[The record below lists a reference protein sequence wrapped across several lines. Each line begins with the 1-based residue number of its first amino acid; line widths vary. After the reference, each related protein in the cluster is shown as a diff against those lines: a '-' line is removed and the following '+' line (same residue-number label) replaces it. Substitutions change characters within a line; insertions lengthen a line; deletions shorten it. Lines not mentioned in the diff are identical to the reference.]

1 MYLIN
6 APCPFYRVPL
16 SFLAYRLIS
25 YTMDWAE
32 KYRPERLQDIVGN
45 GSAVRQL
52 AEWARNWSPD
62 AKPLLIYG
70 KPGIGKTSAAHAL
83 AADMEWEVV
92 ELNASDQRTR
102 GVIEKVA
109 GSSATTASLTGAL
122 RKLIILDEA
131 DNLHGTADRG
141 GARAILD
148 LIRRTRQPIILIAND
163 LYGVADELRRACEP
177 VQFRALPARTIVP
190 RLKYICAAE
199 SLCCSED
206 ALGIIAETAG
216 GDIRAAVNM
225 LYAAAVGKKELGKED
240 ISTSRKDERSTIF
253 ELVAALYRCADD
265 QELMRMA
272 REVPDTPDTI
282 IQWIAGNVD
291 RIPDPE
297 ARARAFCAL
306 SRADE
311 FLGRTLRR
319 QYYLLWRYASALMVI
334 GAASAAG
341 GGSCGRIQ
349 PPSHWKKMS
358 SSRKQGI
365 VRRSVM
371 QKLSEHMHIPHQPLR
386 KDFLVPIT
394 LLVEHDPVGAVEELD
409 LERDELSFF
418 LHDRE
423 LVSSVMKEVAEREK
437 TREAERALAPVIR
450 EEAAT
455 RKGSEEEREAEKEAG
470 KKVPPTSQSS
480 LFDRF

>member
-1 MYLIN
+1 
-6 APCPFYRVPL
+6 
-16 SFLAYRLIS
+16 
-25 YTMDWAE
+25 MDWAE
-32 KYRPERLQDIVGN
+32 KYRPERLQDVVGN
-45 GSAVRQL
+45 GPAVRQL
-52 AEWARNWSPD
+52 AEWARNWSTG
-62 AKPLLIYG
+62 AKPLLLYG

-83 AADMEWEVV
+83 AADMGWEVV

-109 GSSATTASLTGAL
+109 GSSATTASLTGAE

-148 LIRRTRQPIILIAND
+148 LIRRTRQPIVLIAND

-177 VQFRALPARTIVP
+177 VQFRALPPRTIVP
-190 RLKYICAAE
+190 RLRYICAAE
-199 SLCCSED
+199 SLSCSED
-206 ALGIIAETAG
+206 ALTLIAETAG

-225 LYAAAVGKKELGKED
+225 LHAAAVGKEEVTGED

-253 ELVAALYRCADD
+253 ELVAGLYRSADD

-282 IQWIAGNVD
+282 IQWIAGNID

-297 ARARAFCAL
+297 ARARAFRVL

-334 GAASAAG
+334 GAASAAR

-358 SSRKQGI
+358 ASRKQGI

-371 QKLSEHMHIPHQPLR
+371 QKLSEQMHIPHQPLR
-386 KDFLVPIT
+386 KDFMGPIT
-394 LLVEHDPVGAVEELD
+394 LLVEHDPAGAVEELD
-409 LERDELSFF
+409 LERDELNFF

-423 LVSSVMKEVAEREK
+423 LVASVMKEVERREK
-437 TREAERALAPVIR
+437 SR
-450 EEAAT
+450 
-455 RKGSEEEREAEKEAG
+455 EEERTIPPATPEKAG
-470 KKVPPTSQSS
+470 GSREDPGETGPEKKPSSTSQSS